1 MMMDKKPLTD
11 FEQKCYKLFMKGLT
25 VYQICQELKIWSDF
39 VTDARYSILAKGYE
53 LPKLEVPSTEL
64 PRCADE
70 IVYLERKPKE
80 ERERMRAPKKELTEE
95 ERQEIIE
102 ESRSGMLQ
110 KEIAEKHGIP
120 QSRVSRIVNSSG
132 EKTKPKE
139 AQYPPVPRPKIP
151 AAVIDAVE
159 NQIKELDRLIAESE
173 FTAASAKEDRATLV
187 NWLEVHSHAS

>member
-1 MMMDKKPLTD
+1 MKPLTD
-11 FEQKCYKLFMKGLT
+11 FEQKCYDLFAEGLT
-25 VYQICQELKIWSDF
+25 AHQICQRLKIRSDF
-39 VTDARYSILAKGYE
+39 VSDARYSILAKGYE

-70 IVYLERKPKE
+70 IVSMRRKPKE
-80 ERERMRAPKKELTEE
+80 ERERMRAPRKELTEE

-120 QSRVSRIVNSSG
+120 QSRVSRIVNSSS
-132 EKTKPKE
+132 EKPDPKE
-139 AQYPPVPRPKIP
+139 VQYPPIPRPKIP

-159 NQIKELDRLIAESE
+159 NQIKELDRLIVESE
-173 FTAASAKEDRATLV
+173 FTAATAKEDRAVLI